1 MNNLSFS
8 LGGHQ
13 AKYSFHHINVFI
25 LKLTYYISYSMSKT
39 DGSIDNVGVVGLD
52 SCPLMY

>member
-8 LGGHQ
+8 LGGHHE
-13 AKYSFHHINVFI
+13 KYSFHHINIFI
-25 LKLTYYISYSMSKT
+25 LKLAYYICYSMSKM
-39 DGSIDNVGVVGLD
+39 DGSINNVGVVGLA